1 MGALDRSGMS
11 GLFIG
16 NTAKDVLQEVRSCIL
31 TVKRQGIVSPV
42 QGQ

>member
-1 MGALDRSGMS
+1 MGTLGRSGMP

-31 TVKRQGIVSPV
+31 TVKPQDIVSLA